1 VPGADLEIEF
11 RSGARTRCVF
21 APGGLRRLDEL
32 SAQAG
37 LTGTAGL
44 LCDARLLSTSHRDAL
59 LAYGATRLGAP
70 LARPVDEARKTLEE
84 VEEMCDALAAR
95 GVQRDGFV
103 VAVGGG
109 VLTDLGGLAAALY
122 LRGVPWVSAPTTLLA
137 QVDAGLGGKTGANLR
152 AGKNLV
158 GAFHQPR
165 LVVCDAEVLGTLP
178 VRERWSGLAEVVKC
192 ALLSPAQDASGMP
205 LLERCERD
213 LERAAEGKVEMLA
226 PLIEACVR
234 VKAAIVAED
243 EREGG
248 ARAFLNLGHTVGHA
262 LEAATAYGR
271 FAHGEA
277 VALGLRGALWLS
289 RARGLLD
296 DAGLQRARRLVDR
309 LKISADRRLDA
320 AARETALA
328 ALGRDKKARGGRVR
342 FVLLAGLGT
351 PRLVEV
357 EPQECVRA
365 LEASLS

>member
-1 VPGADLEIEF
+1 MPGGDLDIEL

-21 APGGLRRLDEL
+21 AAGGLRRLDEL
-32 SAQAG
+32 SAEVG

-44 LCDARLLSTSHRDAL
+44 LCDARLLSTAHRDAL
-59 LAYGATRLGAP
+59 LAYGTTRLGAP
-70 LARPVDEARKTLEE
+70 LARPVSEARKTLGE
-84 VEEMCDALAAR
+84 VEAMCEALAAR

-122 LRGVPWVSAPTTLLA
+122 LRGVPWVSVPTTLLA

-152 AGKNLV
+152 GGKNLA

-178 VRERWSGLAEVVKC
+178 ARERWSGLAEVVKC
-192 ALLSPAQDASGMP
+192 ALLSPAQDAGGMP

-213 LERAAEGKVEMLA
+213 LERAAAGEADALA

-234 VKAAIVAED
+234 IKAAIVAED

-262 LEAATAYGR
+262 LEAATGYER
-271 FAHGEA
+271 FVHGEA

-296 DAGLQRARRLVDR
+296 DPGLQRARGLVERLR
-309 LKISADRRLDA
+309 ISPDRRLDGPEREA
-320 AARETALA
+320 ALSALA
-328 ALGRDKKARGGRVR
+328 RDKKARAGRVR
-342 FVLLAGLGT
+342 FVLLAGLGA

>member
-1 VPGADLEIEF
+1 VPGADLDIEF
-11 RSGARTRCVF
+11 PSGARTRCVF
-21 APGGLRRLDEL
+21 AAGGLRRLDEL
-32 SAQAG
+32 SAQVG

-44 LCDARLLSTSHRDAL
+44 LCDARLLSTAHRDAL
-59 LAYGATRLGAP
+59 LACGTTRLGAP
-70 LARPVDEARKTLEE
+70 LARPVSEARKTLGE
-84 VEEMCDALAAR
+84 VEAMCEALARR

-122 LRGVPWVSAPTTLLA
+122 LRGVPWVSVPTTLLA

-152 AGKNLV
+152 GGKNLA

-178 VRERWSGLAEVVKC
+178 ARERWSGLAEVVKC
-192 ALLSPAQDASGMP
+192 ALLSPAQDAGGMP

-213 LERAAEGKVEMLA
+213 LEQAAAGEVDALA

-234 VKAAIVAED
+234 IKAAIVAQD

-248 ARAFLNLGHTVGHA
+248 PRAFLNLGHTIGHA
-262 LEAATAYGR
+262 LETATGYER
-271 FAHGEA
+271 FVHGEA

-289 RARGLLD
+289 RGRGLLD
-296 DAGLQRARRLVDR
+296 DAGLSRARRLVER
-309 LKISADRRLDA
+309 LKISPDRRLDA
-320 AARETALA
+320 PEREA
-328 ALGRDKKARGGRVR
+328 ALSAVARDKKARAGRVR
-342 FVLLAGLGT
+342 FVLLAGLGA

>member
-1 VPGADLEIEF
+1 MPWSTSRDSRPRRLPSNALPPRARWRRSVPGADLEIEF

-21 APGGLRRLDEL
+21 ATGGLRRLDEL
-32 SAQAG
+32 SAQVG

-109 VLTDLGGLAAALY
+109 VFTDLGGLAAALY

-213 LERAAEGKVEMLA
+213 LERAAEGKVE
-226 PLIEACVR
+226 
-234 VKAAIVAED
+234 
-243 EREGG
+243 
-248 ARAFLNLGHTVGHA
+248 ARARSSTWVIRS
-262 LEAATAYGR
+262 ATRWRRPRRTAGSRTARPWRSVCAGR
-271 FAHGEA
+271 SGCPGRAGCSTTPGCNE
-277 VALGLRGALWLS
+277 RGA
-289 RARGLLD
+289 
-296 DAGLQRARRLVDR
+296 
-309 LKISADRRLDA
+309 
-320 AARETALA
+320 
-328 ALGRDKKARGGRVR
+328 
-342 FVLLAGLGT
+342 
-351 PRLVEV
+351 
-357 EPQECVRA
+357 
-365 LEASLS
+365 